1 MECLV
6 HVQFMILLF
15 SWQTQKFK
23 DKSLLDKVARLI
35 DKPGIRY
42 STCHPKIYLMK
53 NMKLYHLD
61 LIPRHLQKT
70 DTNLVYT
77 DFESFYQ
84 VLYTN
89 LLIYQILKNHISKKK
104 SRSARKKYNTIEVSY
119 KDRRVINSL
128 SKKLHK
134 ILLHR
139 DKGRG
144 IVIMDEGKYTEKC
157 MNILNAKQFCKLR
170 KDPTKIIKL
179 KIQWVLRKIKNK
191 LSPQEYLNIY

>member
-1 MECLV
+1 
-6 HVQFMILLF
+6 
-15 SWQTQKFK
+15 
-23 DKSLLDKVARLI
+23 
-35 DKPGIRY
+35 
-42 STCHPKIYLMK
+42 MK

-179 KIQWVLRKIKNK
+179 KIQ
-191 LSPQEYLNIY
+191 